1 MITLISVAMSGLI
14 AFASS
19 AAHIAPVS
27 TRSAPSS
34 GPKLVIRG
42 SIAPSAARVFEGS
55 SLQLRASF
63 AGDAGNAVAWSLIGP
78 GTIAQD
84 GTYSAPALPD
94 QQAIVVATSGGTSV
108 ASAVQVVA
116 PPASG
121 RPLAYVSCYDAG
133 TLDVRDASTYD
144 DIGTT
149 STGDAAASV
158 VSDAR
163 EDVAVVAGGDRI
175 GVFDAATGSTTFS
188 APIAGARF
196 SELAMLAN
204 GYVAATDNQASAGQD
219 GIRIFGPVTRGRTPK
234 LATSAPTGDT
244 PEGVAAAAD
253 GRSFYVTNVNSN
265 SVMRFAF
272 DGRGAARLTGA
283 AVTGHRPFGVAVDDA
298 RHLLFVA
305 DNDTPTL
312 SGASSQPG
320 LEIFALPSLKFV
332 RRATTGSANAL
343 PLGVAVDSADNRLF
357 VTNEGDGDVAAYSI
371 APLKRI
377 ATLAAGRTPWLP
389 SIDAVG
395 KALLVP
401 NAGDDTLSV
410 FDVRTLRPIV
420 KPVHTCGYPTSAAAR
435 SAALRKG

>member
-1 MITLISVAMSGLI
+1 MITLISLAMSGLI
-14 AFASS
+14 AHA
-19 AAHIAPVS
+19 
-27 TRSAPSS
+27 SS
-34 GPKLVIRG
+34 GPSGGPRLATRG
-42 SIAPSAARVFEGS
+42 SITPAAARVFEGS
-55 SLQLRASF
+55 SLRLRASF
-63 AGDAGNAVAWSLIGP
+63 AGDAGGAVAWSLIGP

-84 GTYSAPALPD
+84 GTYSAPSAPG
-94 QQAIVVATSGGTSV
+94 QQAIVVATTGGTSV

-121 RPLAYVSCYDAG
+121 QALAYVSCYDAG
-133 TLDVRDASTYD
+133 TLDVRDPSTYD

-163 EDVAVVAGGDRI
+163 SGVAIVAGGSRI
-175 GVFDAATGSTTFS
+175 GVFDAASGTTTFS
-188 APIAGARF
+188 APVVGARF
-196 SELAMLAN
+196 SELALLAN

-219 GIRIFGPVTRGRTPK
+219 GVRIFGPVVRGHAPK

-244 PEGVAAAAD
+244 PEGVAAAAH

-265 SVMRFAF
+265 SVMRFEF

-283 AVTGHRPFGVAVDDA
+283 AVTGHRPFGVAIDDA
-298 RHLLFVA
+298 RRLLFVA

-312 SGASSQPG
+312 SGTSSLPG
-320 LEIFALPSLKFV
+320 LEVFALPSLRFV
-332 RRATTGSANAL
+332 RRVTTGSANAL

-377 ATLAAGRTPWLP
+377 ATLGAGRTPWLP
-389 SIDAVG
+389 SIDARR
-395 KALLVP
+395 KTLLVP

-410 FDVRTLRPIV
+410 FDIRSLRPIV
-420 KPVHTCGYPTSAAAR
+420 SAVHTCGYPTSAAAR
-435 SAALRKG
+435 